1 MRDIVVIGAGVI
13 GCNIARELS
22 KYNLDVCVL
31 EKSSDIATGTT
42 KANNAIVHS
51 GHDAKTGTLKAKLNV
66 LGNAKYDL
74 LSEQLDFPFIRNG
87 SLILCFD
94 KDRIGDLEDLIEN
107 GKANGVSGLEIL
119 DVDALRKLEPNI
131 GSRAIAALHAPTG
144 GIVCPYEMALGLG
157 ENAQA
162 NGVDFKFNT
171 EVKGIIKNNDSFTI
185 TTNDGEIE
193 TKLVIN
199 AAGVFADDIN
209 NMISSNHFEIKP
221 RKGEYCLFD
230 KSVGE
235 TFTHTIFQQP
245 TPMGKGVLIT
255 PTVDGN
261 LLIGPNAAD
270 INDKDDITTT
280 QEGLDEILDKAQYTL
295 DNIPYN
301 AIITSFSGLRAH
313 SEGNDFII
321 GEAEDVPGFINVAS
335 VESPGLSASP
345 AIAEMVEGI
354 VVDMINPTKKEVFD
368 PIRKSIPR
376 FRDMTDEERR
386 QLIKEDSRYG
396 KIICRC
402 ETVTEGEIVASINR
416 PLGATDLD
424 GVKRR
429 TRAGMGRC
437 QAGFCMPK
445 IVDILADQLKV
456 SQLDVTK
463 FGSDSKLLVGYN
475 KKITHE
481 EGGE

>member
-1 MRDIVVIGAGVI
+1 MRDIVVIRAGVI

-42 KANNAIVHS
+42 KANSAIVHS

-235 TFTHTIFQQP
+235 TFTHTI
-245 TPMGKGVLIT
+245 
-255 PTVDGN
+255 
-261 LLIGPNAAD
+261 
-270 INDKDDITTT
+270 
-280 QEGLDEILDKAQYTL
+280 
-295 DNIPYN
+295 
-301 AIITSFSGLRAH
+301 
-313 SEGNDFII
+313 
-321 GEAEDVPGFINVAS
+321 
-335 VESPGLSASP
+335 
-345 AIAEMVEGI
+345 
-354 VVDMINPTKKEVFD
+354 
-368 PIRKSIPR
+368 
-376 FRDMTDEERR
+376 
-386 QLIKEDSRYG
+386 
-396 KIICRC
+396 
-402 ETVTEGEIVASINR
+402 
-416 PLGATDLD
+416 
-424 GVKRR
+424 
-429 TRAGMGRC
+429 
-437 QAGFCMPK
+437 
-445 IVDILADQLKV
+445 
-456 SQLDVTK
+456 
-463 FGSDSKLLVGYN
+463 
-475 KKITHE
+475 
-481 EGGE
+481 